1 MINIIFNVVE
11 NRLILEALKKLRDEY
26 YVLLYMVQPEG
37 YFDEENFYI
46 DHESVNDSYNHINEI
61 CRILDQLVN
70 RFEKAKVKA
79 LN

>member
-1 MINIIFNVVE
+1 MINIIFNIVE

-61 CRILDQLVN
+61 CKILDQLIKQ
-70 RFEKAKVKA
+70 FEKAKVKA